1 MPGRCEMAHKG
12 DDAHGSFLANFLQLE
27 KGFVVVSWELLGL
40 GALVGFGPA
49 FSSRCF
55 RPCRTLTCRNRQYG
69 RTTKGDYRTR

>member
-1 MPGRCEMAHKG
+1 MPSRCEMAHKG
-12 DDAHGSFLANFLQLE
+12 DHAHDLFLANFLKLK
-27 KGFVVVSWELLGL
+27 KGFAVVSWELLGL